1 MRGTSFL
8 VAGILFLVLFCS
20 FAHSEELQTTGPPKD
35 WIQIITP
42 AENSEIVGKK
52 PEIRVKFSEPVLP
65 QTVVVILDGTDI
77 TQLITLS
84 EKEFEY
90 KPFLVLAAG
99 LHNLNI
105 SAADKE
111 GRQLQKVFSFSTRHT
126 STFEEAYTSNEASVI
141 YETILS
147 NPDSQPYIPD
157 SRVEGNLRSDSKI
170 KDKEWE
176 FTFNTNLRYL
186 DQNLPIMLPLQK
198 GIDVAN
204 WTFNGSYTKDN
215 LRLGTSIGDVQV
227 NETPYTAYSLARK
240 GGIFSFQYNDFQL
253 STFSVQSQQF
263 FGLKGIG
270 IEGSL
275 DDHIIGVSGGI
286 KLFDKKLE
294 FKTIY
299 VTGGEPGSSF
309 GISTSSG
316 SKRGDVFGFLLTS
329 DFFENKLRTEFE
341 TDFSRY
347 DPDNSDEFGS
357 KSDKAYKL
365 KVDGYLGIYNYEA
378 MYEYI
383 GRDYEVVGNQMIQKD
398 KQGVSL
404 RGGVNLGMHNV
415 NLMFSRYNDNVK
427 GDDLF
432 PRIVNYQGNLDYS
445 FNGVPSFPMGINYQ
459 KSIQDSTREPSG
471 SFELKLYTDT
481 VSGRINYM
489 MDKINLGFMTS
500 YSQMDDRTS
509 TNNDTSN
516 INYTLTS
523 SYNIPN
529 ISVSPAFSLNQSKVH
544 LTDVRTDTY
553 TINLDLRTK
562 FFRDRISFDIGG
574 TYNIVKASDA
584 SVDNR
589 NLNANFRLA
598 YNIRDFLKGYMNP
611 TIALRGTYLK
621 TTDEI
626 YSRSNKDE
634 FILFLVLATSVPF
647 SF

>member
-1 MRGTSFL
+1 
-8 VAGILFLVLFCS
+8 
-20 FAHSEELQTTGPPKD
+20 
-35 WIQIITP
+35 
-42 AENSEIVGKK
+42 
-52 PEIRVKFSEPVLP
+52 
-65 QTVVVILDGTDI
+65 
-77 TQLITLS
+77 
-84 EKEFEY
+84 
-90 KPFLVLAAG
+90 
-99 LHNLNI
+99 
-105 SAADKE
+105 
-111 GRQLQKVFSFSTRHT
+111 
-126 STFEEAYTSNEASVI
+126 
-141 YETILS
+141 
-147 NPDSQPYIPD
+147 
-157 SRVEGNLRSDSKI
+157 
-170 KDKEWE
+170 
-176 FTFNTNLRYL
+176 
-186 DQNLPIMLPLQK
+186 
-198 GIDVAN
+198 
-204 WTFNGSYTKDN
+204 
-215 LRLGTSIGDVQV
+215 
-227 NETPYTAYSLARK
+227 
-240 GGIFSFQYNDFQL
+240 
-253 STFSVQSQQF
+253 
-263 FGLKGIG
+263 
-270 IEGSL
+270 
-275 DDHIIGVSGGI
+275 
-286 KLFDKKLE
+286 
-294 FKTIY
+294 
-299 VTGGEPGSSF
+299 
-309 GISTSSG
+309 
-316 SKRGDVFGFLLTS
+316 
-329 DFFENKLRTEFE
+329 
-341 TDFSRY
+341 
-347 DPDNSDEFGS
+347 
-357 KSDKAYKL
+357 
-365 KVDGYLGIYNYEA
+365 
-378 MYEYI
+378 
-383 GRDYEVVGNQMIQKD
+383 
-398 KQGVSL
+398 
-404 RGGVNLGMHNV
+404 
-415 NLMFSRYNDNVK
+415 MFSRYNDNVK